1 MSTIDFD
8 TDGTE
13 ITVDSFVDT
22 MKIQLAAFRDV
33 VAVKHRFG
41 AMPYND
47 WYDQFSAFLDSQS
60 EGYGSVEDED

>member
-8 TDGTE
+8 SIGPE

-22 MKIQLAAFRDV
+22 MKFHLDAFRDV
-33 VAVKHRFG
+33 VVSKHKLG
-41 AMPYND
+41 TTEYYN
-47 WYDQFSAFLDSQS
+47 WLEQFSAFLDSQS

>member
-8 TDGTE
+8 TSGTE

-22 MKIQLAAFRDV
+22 LKFQLDAFRDIV
-33 VAVKHRFG
+33 VSKYKLG
-41 AMPYND
+41 TMEYWQ
-47 WYDQFSAFLDSQS
+47 WYEQFSAFLDSQS

>member
-8 TDGTE
+8 TSGTE

-22 MKIQLAAFRDV
+22 FKFHLDAFRDIV
-33 VAVKHRFG
+33 VSKHRLG
-41 AMPYND
+41 LLSPQE
-47 WYDQFSAFLDSQS
+47 WWEQFSAFLDSQS